1 MNKCCK
7 RHNILAIPKIVNNLS
22 DNSIIIKAKDKIPK
36 GKQTGVVYKF
46 DCSECPATY
55 VGETKREVGIRIG
68 EHRAPIDA
76 IIRKDD
82 KEKNKNE
89 IGFPRKRPQRR
100 VVIEK
105 SPSYIDN
112 SDNQEKQKTT
122 SEDNV
127 VLTHFKKTRYNFS
140 WPKFRILDHE
150 SNYHKRNTSEV
161 LYINIYKNTINE
173 QGDSEKLFKP

>member
-1 MNKCCK
+1 MVKTYYTQA
-7 RHNILAIPKIVNNLS
+7 RDL
-22 DNSIIIKAKDKIPK
+22 SIIFTWA
-36 GKQTGVVYKF
+36 
-46 DCSECPATY
+46 E
-55 VGETKREVGIRIG
+55 KRKRI
-68 EHRAPIDA
+68 ITWDVSN
-76 IIRKDD
+76 D

-89 IGFPRKRPQRR
+89 TGIPRKRPQRR

-105 SPSYIDN
+105 SPIYIDD

-127 VLTHFKKTRYNFS
+127 VLTHFKKTRHNFS

-173 QGDSEKLFKP
+173 QGDSEKLFKPYLSNIHKMRKSM